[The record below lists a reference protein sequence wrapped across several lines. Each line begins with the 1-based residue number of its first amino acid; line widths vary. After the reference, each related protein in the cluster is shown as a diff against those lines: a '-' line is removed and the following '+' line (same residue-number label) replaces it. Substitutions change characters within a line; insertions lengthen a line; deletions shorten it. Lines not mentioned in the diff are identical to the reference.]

1 MSLIAKHTVKH
12 DGMTFTPGQHVDATG
27 ADEERLIA
35 LGAVDPKAKDAAA
48 EKATEARR
56 TAFKGDTAAKD
67 KKASTAKAAHAKE
80 SAQKAADAADAA
92 EHDRR
97 SKLTQTERAAEDA
110 ANAAK

>member
-80 SAQKAADAADAA
+80 SAQKAADAA

-110 ANAAK
+110 ANAPK